1 MRQAGIIAAGAL
13 FALRNNRSR
22 LTEDHANAR
31 KLADGLA
38 EIRGIEIPGPIETN
52 IVRFRMPGKNA
63 SGMVNALQERG
74 VLVFATVP
82 ESIRAVTHLQVSS
95 RDVDSTLIAFRQVLN

>member
-1 MRQAGIIAAGAL
+1 
-13 FALRNNRSR
+13 
-22 LTEDHANAR
+22 
-31 KLADGLA
+31 
-38 EIRGIEIPGPIETN
+38 
-52 IVRFRMPGKNA
+52 MPGKNA

-74 VLVFATVP
+74 VLVFATGP